1 MTSTALDPPSD
12 SSLVDGPNIGLSLIS
27 AAVGVSLPYVMTVGG
42 WRWRSTK
49 DPVYLL
55 LAKR

>member
-1 MTSTALDPPSD
+1 M
-12 SSLVDGPNIGLSLIS
+12 GLTLACHIIS